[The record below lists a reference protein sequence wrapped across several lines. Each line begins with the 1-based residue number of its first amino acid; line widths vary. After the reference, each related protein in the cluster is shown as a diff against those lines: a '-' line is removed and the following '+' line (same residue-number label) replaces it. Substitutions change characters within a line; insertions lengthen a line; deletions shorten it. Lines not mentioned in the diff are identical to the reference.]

1 MLNDLNIII
10 LAGGQ
15 GKRMKSDLPKVLHKI
30 NDVPMI
36 VKIIQTAQTLNP
48 QKILI
53 VVGQYRDIIEATIN
67 RYISEAISESS
78 KCQIEYVLQENAL
91 GTGHAIQCCSDALF
105 EMELDLSI
113 QQSLNTNVL
122 ILSGDVPLISS
133 QTLIS
138 IIEKMETE
146 DYMAAIMTTHL
157 ENPYGYGRII
167 SENDRFKSIVEEKE
181 CNLEQRLINRCNAG
195 IYVFDR
201 KLLCRYVLDITN
213 NNSQKEYYLTDI
225 FEIITKHEEIS
236 ILLFDVPLEIQYE
249 IMGVNTPEQLYD
261 LSQKI
266 IQGK

>member
-1 MLNDLNIII
+1 MLNSLNIII

-48 QKILI
+48 QKIMI
-53 VVGQYRDIIEATIN
+53 VVGQYRDIIEKTIA
-67 RYISEAISESS
+67 RYISVSS
-78 KCQIEYVLQENAL
+78 KCPIEYILQENAL
-91 GTGHAIQCCSDALF
+91 GTGHAIQCCRDALF
-105 EMELDLSI
+105 EMELELSTE
-113 QQSLNTNVL
+113 QTTKTNVL

-138 IIEKMETE
+138 IIEKMETQ
-146 DYMAAIMTTHL
+146 DYKAAIMTTRL

-167 SENDRFKSIVEEKE
+167 SEKDRFKSIVEEKE
-181 CNLEQRLINRCNAG
+181 CNLEERLQNRVNAG

-201 KLLCRYVLDITN
+201 MLLCRYVLNITN

-225 FEIITKHEEIS
+225 FEIITKFEDIS
-236 ILLFDVPLEIQYE
+236 ILLFDVALEQQYE

-266 IQGK
+266 I